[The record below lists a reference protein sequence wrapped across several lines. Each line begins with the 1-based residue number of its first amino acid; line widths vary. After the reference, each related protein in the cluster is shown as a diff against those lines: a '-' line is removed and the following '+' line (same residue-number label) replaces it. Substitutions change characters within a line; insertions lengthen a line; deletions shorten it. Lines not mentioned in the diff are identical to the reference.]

1 MDATHALLAGAI
13 DYAGLFPP
21 AQLGMADAVR
31 NYADYRRG
39 GESWALGRFV
49 VPANRLDM
57 LRSALDALPDDATV
71 GAWPLSILAGPR
83 LSDDL
88 DRIAAL
94 DPSQFRPEALE
105 IRAATPQEIDQI
117 AEQAGRRYETY
128 VELPLDED
136 IPALVRALAARGLR
150 AKMRTGGVTADAVPD
165 ADAVVRFLAACVDAG
180 VPFKATAGLHHPR
193 RGAYRLTYEINA
205 ATAPMHGYLN
215 VFAATALLR
224 AGASRDEAGRVL
236 LETDPDALR
245 VEESAVIWR
254 GRRIDGRAL
263 AAMRREGMTA
273 FGSCSFR
280 EPLDE
285 LAEVSAG

>member
-31 NYADYRRG
+31 NYAEYRRG
-39 GESWALGRFV
+39 ADAWALGRFV

-57 LRSALDALPDDATV
+57 LVRTLDAEPDER
-71 GAWPLSILAGPR
+71 GGPWPLAVLAGPH
-83 LSDDL
+83 LAQDL
-88 DRIAAL
+88 ERVASL
-94 DPSQFRPEALE
+94 DPSRFRAESLE
-105 IRAATPQEIDQI
+105 IRAASEAEI
-117 AEQAGRRYETY
+117 AEIAALAGGRFDTY
-128 VELPLDED
+128 VELPLDGD
-136 IPALVRALAARGLR
+136 LPALVRQLRARGLR
-150 AKMRTGGVTADAVPD
+150 AKMRTGGVTADAIPD
-165 ADAVVRFLAACVDAG
+165 AEAVARFLAECTAAG

-215 VFAATALLR
+215 VFVAAALLR
-224 AGASRDEAGRVL
+224 AGASREDAVRVL
-236 LETDPDALR
+236 LETDPEALR
-245 VEESAVIWR
+245 VEETAVIWR
-254 GRRIDGRAL
+254 GRRVDGAAL
-263 AAMRREGMTA
+263 AALRREGMTA

-285 LAEVSAG
+285 LAEVRAG